1 MNKEEGLKAECTYNT
16 ELELVLRTLL
26 LYFSNISQNSNR
38 DDTISMISSC
48 ILPAAFMVQCPI
60 VSQVCSGTQ
69 AVKLNTYLDGDG
81 IITYYAYYWAV
92 KAL

>member
-1 MNKEEGLKAECTYNT
+1 
-16 ELELVLRTLL
+16 
-26 LYFSNISQNSNR
+26 
-38 DDTISMISSC
+38 MISSC

-81 IITYYAYYWAV
+81 IITYYSYYWAAHAILNLLW
-92 KAL
+92 KFTYIF